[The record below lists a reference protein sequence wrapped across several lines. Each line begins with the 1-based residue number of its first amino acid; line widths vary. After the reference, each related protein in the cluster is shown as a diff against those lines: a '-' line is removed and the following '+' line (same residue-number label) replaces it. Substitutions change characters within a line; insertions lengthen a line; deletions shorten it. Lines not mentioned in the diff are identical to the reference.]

1 MPPPKTPPLSPH
13 LQIYRPQ
20 WTSVLSIL
28 HRMTGVALSVG
39 LVMVTWF
46 CAALAASPESF
57 ATFTAF
63 TGSWIGTMMVFGW
76 SFALCFHACSG
87 VRHFFFDLGY
97 LFDIHNAERAGKI
110 MLGVAVLL
118 TLAVWVGVYCMGG
131 AS

>member
-1 MPPPKTPPLSPH
+1 MSLPKTPPLSPH

-28 HRMTGVALSVG
+28 HRLTGIALTFG

-46 CAALAASPESF
+46 FGALSAGPDYF
-57 ATFTAF
+57 AIFTAF
-63 TGSWIGTMMVFGW
+63 AGSWMGMFMMFGW

-87 VRHFFFDLGY
+87 VRHLFFDLGY
-97 LFDIHNAERAGKI
+97 LFDIHNAERVGKI

-131 AS
+131 VS